1 MSKEK
6 TIYAPTVEDVARY
19 AGVSTATVSRCLNEP
34 GRVREPTRQRVMD
47 AIDAL
52 GYAPNFGA
60 RTLVLNRTNIMGAII
75 PTMDNAIFARG
86 LQALQERLAEDDFTL
101 LVSTSNYSPEREL
114 TQIRALMSRGV
125 DGLMLI
131 GAARDERAY
140 QLLYQRRMPFVLAWT
155 WKQNSPHLCVGFDN
169 EKAGAMVAQ
178 EVIKCG
184 HQRLAMIA
192 GIAAGNDRAAE
203 RLGGLRRMTRKAGI
217 PLPPEMVV
225 EAEYSFEA
233 GRAAFA
239 GLIQQAQRPT
249 AVICGNDVIAVGALS
264 GAEQAGLNVP
274 GDISIVG
281 FDNIDIAQFT
291 NPPLATVHVPHR
303 RMGRLSA
310 EKLLSMRRGVQIG
323 NSERLDVEFIRR
335 KSLAEPGS
343 SSA

>member
-6 TIYAPTVEDVARY
+6 TIYAPTVEDVARI

-34 GRVREPTRQRVMD
+34 DRVREPTRKRVMD
-47 AIDAL
+47 AVDEL

-86 LQALQERLAEDDFTL
+86 LQALQERLAENDFTL

-114 TQIRALMSRGV
+114 AQIRALVSRGV

-131 GAARDERAY
+131 GEARDERAY
-140 QLLYQRRMPFVLAWT
+140 QILYQRKMPFVLAWT
-155 WKQNSPHLCVGFDN
+155 WKQNCPHLCVGFDN

-178 EVIKCG
+178 QVIKCG
-184 HQRLAMIA
+184 HERLAMIA
-192 GIAAGNDRAAE
+192 GITEGNDRAAE
-203 RLGGLRRMTRKAGI
+203 RLRGVRRLAKKAGL

-233 GRAAFA
+233 GRDA
-239 GLIQQAQRPT
+239 LIRLVKQVPRPT

-264 GAEQAGLNVP
+264 GAKQAGLNVP
-274 GDISIVG
+274 SDISIVG

-303 RMGRLSA
+303 RMGRLAA
-310 EKLLSMRRGVQIG
+310 EKLLSMRRGGHIG
-323 NSERLDVEFIRR
+323 DSERLDVEFIRR
-335 KSLAEPGS
+335 KSLAAPGG
-343 SSA
+343 